1 MTKYTLD
8 RFEKDKAVLL
18 QKGNETLEKILN
30 RVQLPEN
37 IKEGDIVEVFL
48 HDDGTLKEVV
58 ILQQE
63 TETAWKQARNLL
75 EKLKNKN
82 RE

>member
-1 MTKYTLD
+1 MAKYTLD

>member
-1 MTKYTLD
+1 MAKYTLD

-48 HDDGTLKEVV
+48 HDD
-58 ILQQE
+58 
-63 TETAWKQARNLL
+63 
-75 EKLKNKN
+75 
-82 RE
+82 

>member
-1 MTKYTLD
+1 MAKYTLD

-63 TETAWKQARNLL
+63 TETARKQAQSLL